1 MATEVGGSSRGRELR
16 SWWTVGGRERGG
28 KGRGMA
34 RRDERGIR
42 KHDGYNDRQ
51 IR

>member
-16 SWWTVGGRERGG
+16 SWWTVEGGEGRE
-28 KGRGMA
+28 RGMA

>member
-16 SWWTVGGRERGG
+16 SWWTVGGGEGRE
-28 KGRGMA
+28 RGMA

-42 KHDGYNDRQ
+42 KHNGYNDRQ